1 MRRYVILLI
10 LVSLFFSFS
19 CQKLFK
25 KKGPGVVVVT
35 DLTVGKA
42 DSASGNNGV
51 IYLDLDEHAVAD
63 SFTIPGFSLSTAIY
77 SDYYNGF
84 GYLDFNNVYHITDL
98 KGKDKISVKLP
109 YHIGLVQPGDNGL
122 LYCIARTGSSDN
134 YFAVF
139 NPETEEIDL
148 KTELGPAAFSLGSS
162 FYDKQDTAYFFIME
176 GQAKTSEYVGI
187 DPNSGAIKYRYSL
200 DNGFFSNVTYDPT
213 TGNAVGFYVDTS
225 GNIFLSRFDPTTGQI
240 LSKVESEVK
249 FVSAC
254 KRSFDTDRG
263 YYIAVSEINV
273 NGTPEGMRNAIV
285 FLSLETG
292 QIADTMLLDYR
303 ILQLVYK
310 PKE

>member
-10 LVSLFFSFS
+10 WVFMVFSFS
-19 CQKLFK
+19 CQKLLK
-25 KKGPGVVVVT
+25 KEGPGVIVVT
-35 DLTVGKA
+35 DLAVRKA

-51 IYLDLDEHAVAD
+51 IFFDLDNHTVAD
-63 SFTIPGFSLSTAIY
+63 SFRIPGFSLSTAIY

-84 GYLDFNNVYHITDL
+84 GYLDIENVYHITDL

-109 YHIGLVQPGDNGL
+109 YHIGLVQPGDKGL
-122 LYCIARTGSSDN
+122 LYCIARTGSFDN

-162 FYDKQDTAYFFIME
+162 FYDRQDTGYFFIME
-176 GQAKTSEYVGI
+176 GLAKTSEYVGI
-187 DPNSGAIKYRYSL
+187 DPNTGQIKYRYSL

-225 GNIFLSRFDPTTGQI
+225 GNIFLVRFDPPTGKI
-240 LSKVESEVK
+240 LSKVESEVI

-254 KRSFDTDRG
+254 QRSFDTERG
-263 YYIAVSEINV
+263 YYIAVSDIN
-273 NGTPEGMRNAIV
+273 TPEGRRNAVI

-292 QIADTMLLDYR
+292 QIADTIILDHR
-303 ILQLVYK
+303 TLQIVYK